1 MVCEGGVGLFYFFGG
16 DETDRAGL
24 GGGCIPRRCTP
35 ASTGAPGR
43 AAHHRQQGRPCQTRR
58 TDTHARTLDT
68 LHPIPDRPRRADRTG
83 GGRWRVQC
91 LYVAC
96 AMFLYACTF
105 NLGLDNAYDR
115 GETFRTQRTPPALH
129 FQCRGCWIID
139 CYRFCDRRG
148 KRFSF
153 SSGESGAAAGSVGV
167 RRTSVTRRRAVRVTT
182 PSYSPREK

>member
-58 TDTHARTLDT
+58 TDTHARTPDT

-96 AMFLYACTF
+96 EMFLYACTF

-115 GETFRTQRTPPALH
+115 GRLSERKEHPRHCISSAGGVGLLAVTDSATDGESAFPFRQASRA
-129 FQCRGCWIID
+129 R
-139 CYRFCDRRG
+139 RRG
-148 KRFSF
+148 
-153 SSGESGAAAGSVGV
+153 
-167 RRTSVTRRRAVRVTT
+167 RRG
-182 PSYSPREK
+182 